1 MTFTTVVTGITVLQ
15 AGKPIYSESAT
26 RVQISDE
33 GGGPF
38 LEIVQA
44 DSSVRIEEKEWESI
58 KGAIEEMF
66 VNFRSLELSMDLGDK
81 K

>member
-1 MTFTTVVTGITVLQ
+1 MTLTTVVTGITVLQ
-15 AGKPIYSESAT
+15 SGKPIYSESAT
-26 RVQISDE
+26 TVQMSDE

-58 KGAIEEMF
+58 KSAIEEMF
-66 VNFRSLELSMDLGDK
+66 VNCHALELSMDLGEK
-81 K
+81 